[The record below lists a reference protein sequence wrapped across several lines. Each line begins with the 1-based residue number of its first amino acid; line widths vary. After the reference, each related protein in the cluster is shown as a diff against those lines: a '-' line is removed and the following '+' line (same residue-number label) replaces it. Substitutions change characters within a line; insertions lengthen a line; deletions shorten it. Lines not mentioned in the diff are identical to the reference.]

1 MTWSA
6 TVYGNTAISNAEVAG
21 KTEQKKG
28 GHSLIFVKPKI
39 PQLET
44 GPTIKVCIYTVRT
57 CIVTVLFAA
66 ALRVCIINAQVIF
79 FSSLRENLQHEESC
93 ECCRLGM
100 MLLNLLSVRSA
111 RLVSLT
117 WTVCLQSSPV
127 RKMTGDFE
135 VTCLLSTCTCIP
147 YSW

>member
-1 MTWSA
+1 MGTPQSA
-6 TVYGNTAISNAEVAG
+6 MLRSQGKLSRRKVVTRSSLSNQRYLSLRLDQQSKYVYIHCTYLYCDCTVCSSLASVYNKCTSN
-21 KTEQKKG
+21 
-28 GHSLIFVKPKI
+28 
-39 PQLET
+39 
-44 GPTIKVCIYTVRT
+44 
-57 CIVTVLFAA
+57 
-66 ALRVCIINAQVIF
+66 F